1 MRRSEKCGKGLYATK
16 NIKVGD
22 VLMIEENENS
32 ILRKSEMYVRCY
44 YCLKESHKNLFPC
57 EHCVKTMF
65 CSKECQEKAQEFHKY
80 ECEMMDGLYVTT
92 GNHLA
97 VRIIHFALEAFE
109 TVDEWKNFV
118 EANEEIENLE
128 IDYNEKCAK
137 NRYRAFLGLESE
149 FRTDL
154 FESKLKEAYC
164 TYRMLLMD
172 QQIKDRILT
181 EEHKKFFFKMV
192 IRHTNDINS
201 YAFDIFEADQL
212 KAEKLAILPTTKTIA
227 VVMSPISGLLNH
239 SCLPNVAAVYIRRQ
253 AVFYASLPIK
263 AGEQFAISYQ

>member
-1 MRRSEKCGKGLYATK
+1 MKRSEKCGKGLYATK

-32 ILRKSEMYVRCY
+32 ILRKAEMYVRCY

-80 ECEMMDGLYVTT
+80 ECEMMDGLYDKT
-92 GNHLA
+92 GNHIT

-109 TVDEWKNFV
+109 TVDEWKDFV

-137 NRYRAFLGLESE
+137 NRYKAFLGLECGLNPIGFDSII
-149 FRTDL
+149 T
-154 FESKLKEAYC
+154 EAYC
-164 TYRMLLMD
+164 TYRMLLMN

-181 EEHKKFFFKMV
+181 EEHKKFFFKM
-192 IRHTNDINS
+192 IFRHTIAKS
-201 YAFDIFEADQL
+201 TFTFDIFEADQL
-212 KAEKLAILPTTKTIA
+212 KGDKLAILPTTKRIA
-227 VVMSPISGLLNH
+227 VVMAPISGLLNH
-239 SCLPNVAAVYIRRQ
+239 SCFPNVRAVYIRRQ
-253 AVFYASLPIK
+253 TVFYAISPIK
-263 AGEQFAISYQ
+263 AGQQLLISYS